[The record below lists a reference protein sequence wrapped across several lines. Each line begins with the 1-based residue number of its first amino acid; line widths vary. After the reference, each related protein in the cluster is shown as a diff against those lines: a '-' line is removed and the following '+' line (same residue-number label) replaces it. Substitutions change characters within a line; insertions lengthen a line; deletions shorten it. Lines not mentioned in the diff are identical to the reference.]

1 MEKLTARSSA
11 DKNEDED
18 NYAGCEYVCN
28 PGSVSPTLQP
38 HLCFS
43 AEVSALT
50 RLDRAAQSHCKMGCS
65 HIAPII
71 PLASLEGNV
80 LTCIL
85 CDAAFKWGLTSP
97 LLPTPHTSVRF

>member
-11 DKNEDED
+11 DKNENED

-43 AEVSALT
+43 AEVSEGCTVTLQDGLLT
-50 RLDRAAQSHCKMGCS
+50 HCADHPIGLAGRKRADMHPM
-65 HIAPII
+65 
-71 PLASLEGNV
+71 
-80 LTCIL
+80 
-85 CDAAFKWGLTSP
+85 
-97 LLPTPHTSVRF
+97 